1 MAGRRVNFHAAPLC
15 RLSTTGRQLVVVA
28 GAPSSFSGLVRGW
41 SQPPRR
47 GCCRSVTRSRLP
59 RPCSCRC
66 SAAVRFGMGGH
77 CDSGGGGSGSVLIW
91 RRFAVASVAVCCCR
105 RTVAGTASNCAY
117 AMLSDSECKAALATC
132 RTFAEALGERR
143 VGSVKLELVKR
154 ILSCIETFSTDN
166 NNLSW
171 HVHVSGFD
179 KSGRLFWIPIH
190 KDDTVCDS
198 PAAHV
203 LGMVYRFAES
213 ATCMQALAPS
223 ILAGSAGAALD
234 SLLPT
239 LRADHDGGSLIDGP
253 LPVCDSDSLVLS
265 RLQSAPRA
273 ATARGAGPLLPPGA
287 ERPHS
292 SAPRVA

>member
-1 MAGRRVNFHAAPLC
+1 MQAHCSRD
-15 RLSTTGRQLVVVA
+15 
-28 GAPSSFSGLVRGW
+28 GLELRIRDV
-41 SQPPRR
+41 
-47 GCCRSVTRSRLP
+47 
-59 RPCSCRC
+59 
-66 SAAVRFGMGGH
+66 VRFSEQGCPGH
-77 CDSGGGGSGSVLIW
+77 VSHV
-91 RRFAVASVAVCCCR
+91 V
-105 RTVAGTASNCAY
+105 
-117 AMLSDSECKAALATC
+117 
-132 RTFAEALGERR
+132 EALGECR

-179 KSGRLFWIPIH
+179 KSGRPFWMPIH

-213 ATCMQALAPS
+213 GTCMQALAPS

-253 LPVCDSDSLVLS
+253 LPVCDSDCLVLS

-273 ATARGAGPLLPPGA
+273 ATVRGAGPLLPPGA
-287 ERPHS
+287 ERPHFFQVLLVS
-292 SAPRVA
+292 PRIPNC